1 MRDSW
6 QVGSWQVNLREGW
19 IARRGQ
25 FPRHK
30 ERLDAR
36 LMAVLAQ
43 LIDNAGETVSID
55 ALLQNAWPERVVGR
69 DSVTTA
75 IYQLRQLLGD
85 SVEEPEYIV
94 SEHRRGY
101 RLIAPVAAAGVVQ
114 LPRFAWPAAAAV
126 ALLGTVSLFAWQPQ
140 ERTIYVYV
148 EPMQNY
154 TESPVEAPLFTAI
167 ETTLLGELIQ
177 SAPGRILADGQADAE
192 LRLQSMM
199 VACDLGPT
207 LVMRLLDTRSD
218 TYVWSEIYNLDE
230 QAAMP
235 ERPSLVERAA
245 RDVSAAIL

>member
-1 MRDSW
+1 MRNSW
-6 QVGSWQVNLREGW
+6 QVGAWRVNLREGW

-25 FPRHK
+25 FPRRK
-30 ERLDAR
+30 QRPDAR

-43 LIDNAGETVSID
+43 LVENAGETVSVEV
-55 ALLQNAWPERVVGR
+55 LLTEAWPERVVGR

-85 SVEEPEYIV
+85 TVDDPAYIV

-101 RLIAPVAAAGVVQ
+101 RLIAPVTEAGAFRV
-114 LPRFAWPAAAAV
+114 PRFAGRAAAV
-126 ALLGTVSLFAWQPQ
+126 MVLLGVVSFVPSQPQ
-140 ERTIYVYV
+140 EEPIYVFV

-154 TESPVEAPLFTAI
+154 IESPVEAPLFTAI
-167 ETTLLGELIQ
+167 ENTLLGELIQ
-177 SAPGRILADGQADAE
+177 YAPGQILADENADAR

-207 LVMRLLDTRSD
+207 LVMRLLDTRND

-230 QAAMP
+230 HAAMP
-235 ERPSLVERAA
+235 ERPTLVERAA
-245 RDVSAAIL
+245 MDVSAAIF

>member
-6 QVGSWQVNLREGW
+6 HVGSWQVNLREGW
-19 IARRGQ
+19 IAHRGK
-25 FPRHK
+25 FPRRK
-30 ERLDAR
+30 VRLDAR

-43 LIDNAGETVSID
+43 LVDNAGETVSID
-55 ALLQNAWPERVVGR
+55 VLLAKAWPERVVGR

-85 SVEEPEYIV
+85 SVDEPAYIV

-101 RLIAPVAAAGVVQ
+101 RLIAPVAAAGALQ
-114 LPRFAWPAAAAV
+114 LPRVAWQAVAAV
-126 ALLGTVSLFAWQPQ
+126 ALLGCASLFAWQPA
-140 ERTIYVYV
+140 ERPLYVYV

-154 TESPVEAPLFTAI
+154 TDSPVEAPLFTAI
-167 ETTLLGELIQ
+167 ESTLLGELIQ
-177 SAPGRILADGQADAE
+177 SVPGRILADEQADAE

-207 LVMRLLDTRSD
+207 LVMRLLDTRND

-235 ERPSLVERAA
+235 ERPTLVERAA